1 MILLYLVILAVL
13 GLYLLLLNELIVM
26 FVKLSGGDLE

>member
-1 MILLYLVILAVL
+1 MIFLYLVILAVL